1 MTDGPNDLYLQFL
14 RKLDSKVD
22 RLLDDVQDM
31 KLRVTNI
38 EEGQAGIHRRLDRI
52 DVRIDRIEKRLDLVD
67 APH

>member
-1 MTDGPNDLYLQFL
+1 MTDGPSDLYLQFL